1 MKQILLT
8 LLFTMSAIAIY
19 NCEYIAFH
27 IESKATQ
34 LFQAQTDSTGK
45 MISKAVAPPKKYYSH
60 LEEYYLDLLPVQLV
74 SIYMETEFDGQDP
87 TWNAELLQTE
97 KHQWSSTNF
106 FSMHSLDALLEDIHH
121 HYRINQGCYSKTDL
135 DLVIQ

>member
-8 LLFTMSAIAIY
+8 LLVTMGTIAIY
-19 NCEYIAFH
+19 NCEHIAFH
-27 IESKATQ
+27 IESKANQ
-34 LFQAQTDSTGK
+34 LFQTQTDSTGK
-45 MISKAVAPPKKYYSH
+45 MISSVVVPPKKYYSQ

-74 SIYMETEFDGQDP
+74 SIYLETEFDGQDP
-87 TWNAELLQTE
+87 TWNAELLKAE

-106 FSMHSLDALLEDIHH
+106 FSMHSLEALLEDVHH
-121 HYRINQGCYSKTDL
+121 HYRINQGCYSKTEQ